1 MCTGRTYLG
10 GSGTGMYITAVA
22 ALPLDFLLLGKNP
35 AFAHIFSQLEVA
47 GFMVL
52 LHGGN
57 LAESFRNGGESFPVR
72 YFGKRR
78 IHVGPFVMLAG
89 GCGQQTILRRF
100 QGSRADGVR
109 YFNASVFQQFE
120 KYLGM
125 FLLIVGR
132 FQKDSGNLFVTGLLG
147 YAGKVGV
154 AVARF

>member
-1 MCTGRTYLG
+1 M
-10 GSGTGMYITAVA
+10 
-22 ALPLDFLLLGKNP
+22 
-35 AFAHIFSQLEVA
+35 
-47 GFMVL
+47 
-52 LHGGN
+52 
-57 LAESFRNGGESFPVR
+57 
-72 YFGKRR
+72 
-78 IHVGPFVMLAG
+78 
-89 GCGQQTILRRF
+89 
-100 QGSRADGVR
+100 R

>member
-1 MCTGRTYLG
+1 MFTGG
-10 GSGTGMYITAVA
+10 G
-22 ALPLDFLLLGKNP
+22 
-35 AFAHIFSQLEVA
+35 
-47 GFMVL
+47 
-52 LHGGN
+52 
-57 LAESFRNGGESFPVR
+57 
-72 YFGKRR
+72 
-78 IHVGPFVMLAG
+78 
-89 GCGQQTILRRF
+89 GQQTILRRF

-147 YAGKVGV
+147 YVGKVGV